1 MEYSRNICVELEDF
15 NALLASGHDCDMYLK
30 MSCLFAGLF
39 GGVVIVMADYIVNQS
54 KEIKSLRQVKLSLM
68 EHISALEHELT
79 QAYTNEEE
87 EEEAEKE
94 AVEAEEAEKEAVE
107 AEVVEGVV
115 ENTDKDDLDDIHE
128 D

>member
-15 NALLASGHDCDMYLK
+15 NALLASGNDCDMYLK

-68 EHISALEHELT
+68 EHVSALEHELT
-79 QAYTNEEE
+79 QAYTKD
-87 EEEAEKE
+87 EEAEE
-94 AVEAEEAEKEAVE
+94 QAVEEEVEEAEEAE
-107 AEVVEGVV
+107 VVEDAG
-115 ENTDKDDLDDIHE
+115 KDDLDDIHE